1 MVGKEITKGNIDGQ
15 ILVPHSPFHQQGLK
29 KVLKMGRK
37 GLKMDRKGLKL
48 GQKIPIFFKNRNG
61 GNRGPPPPMR
71 VLVAIGLYKYWCL
84 HCRILGAQ

>member
-37 GLKMDRKGLKL
+37 GLKMDRKGLKM

-61 GNRGPPPPMR
+61 GNRGTPPHACIGCHWSLQI
-71 VLVAIGLYKYWCL
+71 LVSAL
-84 HCRILGAQ
+84 